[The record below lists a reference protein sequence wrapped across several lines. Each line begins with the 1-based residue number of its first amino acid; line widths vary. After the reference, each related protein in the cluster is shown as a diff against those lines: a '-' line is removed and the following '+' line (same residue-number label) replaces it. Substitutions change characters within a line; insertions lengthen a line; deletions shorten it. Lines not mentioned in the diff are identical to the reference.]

1 MVDLMGVETMIFNLG
16 MIFKKLGGFEF
27 WIKNINFKR
36 LGANIDDIQMS
47 CNLAGVLF

>member
-1 MVDLMGVETMIFNLG
+1 MVDLMGVETMTFNLE
-16 MIFKKLGGFEF
+16 MMLKKFGGLEF
-27 WIKNINFKR
+27 WIKNINIKR